1 MSAPLL
7 VVRDLVKHFVRPR
20 SAWFGPRPEPVRAV
34 DGVSFTLARG
44 EALGLVGESGSG
56 KSSVARLV
64 LGLER
69 ATSGSIQLEGRELTG
84 LTRAEW
90 RPLRRR
96 VQMIFQD
103 PSASL
108 DPRQSAAACVA
119 EPLAIHRLGKPRA
132 RRLRA
137 LALLESV
144 GLAARQ
150 ANLYPHEF
158 SGGQRQRIAIAR
170 ALALEPELL
179 VCDEPVSALDVSV
192 QAQILNLLHELQ
204 ERLGLAYL
212 FISHDLAV
220 VHALCPRVA
229 VMQLGQIVEQGPCA
243 ELFERPQHEYTR
255 TLLASV
261 PRLAPSAG

>member
-7 VVRDLVKHFVRPR
+7 AVQDLVKHFARPR
-20 SAWFGPRPEPVRAV
+20 AASLGPRPEPVRAV
-34 DGVSFTLARG
+34 DGVSFVLERG

-56 KSSVARLV
+56 KSTVARLLV
-64 LGLER
+64 GLES
-69 ATSGSIQLEGRELTG
+69 ATSGSIQLEGRELTR
-84 LTRAEW
+84 LSTREW

-96 VQMIFQD
+96 IQLVSQD
-103 PSASL
+103 PSSSL
-108 DPRQSAAACVA
+108 DPRQSAAAIVR
-119 EPLAIHRLGKPRA
+119 EPLAIHRIGKPRE
-132 RRLRA
+132 RRVRA

-144 GLAARQ
+144 GLGERQ
-150 ANLYPHEF
+150 ADHYPHEF

-170 ALALEPELL
+170 ALALEPELV

-220 VHALCPRVA
+220 VHALCTRVA
-229 VMQLGQIVEQGPCA
+229 VMRLGKIVELEPREA
-243 ELFERPQHEYTR
+243 LFAQPQHEYTR

-261 PRLAPSAG
+261 PRLPGSA